1 MAALV
6 ISALSVAA
14 RANPGAAG
22 TKPNIVWVMSD
33 GAFSHLQLLSF
44 MALRFFGSAALK
56 ALLAVSLE
64 PRR

>member
-14 RANPGAAG
+14 HAGPAAG

-33 GAFSHLQLLSF
+33 GAFSHLQLLKLDGA
-44 MALRFFGSAALK
+44 ALLGSAALK